1 MQAALY
7 KCCYC
12 LQTVVDPVVMCHKTH
27 VGCFDCVCEHLRHTS
42 NNLCCP
48 MCRDALHL
56 RFDRLIMESSLLF
69 RRSKRRKTE
78 STQHSVFLKLL
89 SLKEKDKYRP
99 FTRTMRKFANAT
111 KTSAEV
117 DQMNEDIDNI
127 VRADESIKR
136 LQSQRLYE
144 QRTRMQHV

>member
-1 MQAALY
+1 
-7 KCCYC
+7 
-12 LQTVVDPVVMCHKTH
+12 
-27 VGCFDCVCEHLRHTS
+27 
-42 NNLCCP
+42 